1 VRWIFGL
8 DGRTITRPTTT
19 FSTDTAPEAF
29 STDTTSEAA
38 SAPPVTSYTAPQ
50 VARLYE
56 YPALDGDG
64 QCLGIIALQGAYSDK
79 DMDAYFSGLGLKKP
93 TIIDIGPNVPSHFW
107 IPNAEVTQDIQIA
120 AAICPRATV
129 VVYHGRSPTVQ
140 NYLHVLRTAIFDPV
154 NKPSV
159 LSVSWSFPELE
170 GMGPTPEEAE
180 VFEELFRLAA
190 LLGITICSSCG
201 DYGSVTPVV
210 QFDSPTLATTA
221 NFAATSPYVLGCGGT
236 SLYAQNGSIT
246 QEVVWNRFQE
256 LALWRDPEIG
266 ENKPFSFSMATGGGI
281 SRMFPLP
288 AYQRGAQVPP
298 AVIRNWSQFVLVS
311 SRTFAGRGTP
321 DVAANADLLTGYQTF
336 FGGKPSRGGGTS
348 ASAPMWAAL
357 VILIN
362 EGLARNHG
370 PHARVGWLNPLLYA
384 LALNGHAKV
393 VRRITEGNNGG
404 FSASSS
410 VPWNA
415 CTGLGSPRGTA
426 LAKALG
432 AWPVAERNTQ
442 KTGTQDS

>member
-19 FSTDTAPEAF
+19 FSMDTSPEAL
-29 STDTTSEAA
+29 SLATTSEAA
-38 SAPPVTSYTAPQ
+38 SLAPVTSYTAPQ

-64 QCLGIIALQGAYSDK
+64 QCLGIISLAGAWSGK

-93 TIIDIGPNVPSHFW
+93 TIVDIGPNVPSDFW
-107 IPNAEVTQDIQIA
+107 LSNAEVNQDIQIA
-120 AAICPRATV
+120 AAVCPRATIA
-129 VVYHGRSPTVQ
+129 VYHGRSPAVQ
-140 NYLHVLRTAIFDPV
+140 DYFQVLRTAIFDPV
-154 NKPSV
+154 NRPSV

-180 VFEELFRLAA
+180 LFEELFRLAA
-190 LLGITICSSCG
+190 LQGITICSSCG
-201 DYGSVTPVV
+201 DYGSVTPIV
-210 QFDSPTLATTA
+210 QFDTPTLATTA

-236 SLYAQNGSIT
+236 TLYAQNGAIT

-256 LALWRDPEIG
+256 LALWREPG
-266 ENKPFSFSMATGGGI
+266 LGPFSFSMATGGGI

-288 AYQRGAQVPP
+288 DYQRGAQVPP
-298 AVIRNWSQFVLVS
+298 AIIRPWNQFTLLG
-311 SRTFAGRGTP
+311 SRAFAGRGTP

-336 FGGKPSRGGGTS
+336 FDGKPSRGGGTS

-357 VILIN
+357 VILLN

-370 PHARVGWLNPLLYA
+370 SRTRVGWLNPLLYA
-384 LALNGHAKV
+384 LALNGQTKV

-404 FSASSS
+404 YSASATA
-410 VPWNA
+410 PWNA
-415 CTGLGSPRGTA
+415 CTGLGSPQGTA

-432 AWPVAERNTQ
+432 AWPVAELKER
-442 KTGTQDS
+442 KTGTQDP